1 MAVTRVYRKG
11 IIVLPKDIR
20 ERAGVEEGML
30 LEVSVEEGKIV
41 LKPID
46 LWDKVWGCGKGR
58 GSAEEAERELD
69 AEEEEYWRR
78 RLER

>member
-1 MAVTRVYRKG
+1 MIGLAHAIG
-11 IIVLPKDIR
+11 AG
-20 ERAGVEEGML
+20 EAGVEEGTL

-69 AEEEEYWRR
+69 AEEGEYWRR
-78 RLER
+78 RLKR

>member
-1 MAVTRVYRKG
+1 VAVTRVYRKG
-11 IIVLPKDIR
+11 IVVLPKDIR
-20 ERAGVEEGML
+20 ERAGVEEGTL

-58 GSAEEAERELD
+58 GSTEEAERELD
-69 AEEEEYWRR
+69 AEEGEYWRR
-78 RLER
+78 RLKR

>member
-1 MAVTRVYRKG
+1 VAVTRVYRKG
-11 IIVLPKDIR
+11 IVVLPKDIR

-46 LWDKVWGCGKGR
+46 FWDKVWGCGKGR
-58 GSAEEAERELD
+58 GSAEEAERELN
-69 AEEEEYWRR
+69 AEEEEF
-78 RLER
+78 

>member
-1 MAVTRVYRKG
+1 VAVTRVYRKG